1 MKKTQQGFSLIE
13 LAIVLVIVTILIGG
27 LAVPLSAQI
36 EARRIA
42 ETRKIME
49 EAREAIIGYAMSHPT
64 TSSTCQCTY
73 TVGDTGTCPVTLSP
87 VTPPACSSLCPAVG
101 DIALTL
107 PSCPAPNTGSMT
119 LTRPINRH
127 YLPCPD
133 TDGDGTENRN
143 VNDCSSFSG
152 TISSGFLPWVDLGV
166 APQDAWGNRLR
177 YAVVKTLADKTTGF
191 SSSSSLND
199 PLVICSTNT
208 CAAVTPDVANN
219 LAVVLVSHGPNGW
232 GAQNVNNPPLTLLA
246 SPSGLD
252 EAANLDADRKYVS
265 RSPTSDAAAS
275 GEFDDLVASISFNQL
290 VTRVCPTGCP

>member
-1 MKKTQQGFSLIE
+1 MKKAQPGFSLIE

-49 EAREAIIGYAMSHPT
+49 EAKEAILGYAMTHPAT
-64 TSSTCQCTY
+64 PLSS
-73 TVGDTGTCPVTLSP
+73 
-87 VTPPACSSLCPAVG
+87 
-101 DIALTL
+101 
-107 PSCPAPNTGSMT
+107 
-119 LTRPINRH
+119 RH
-127 YLPCPD
+127 LPCPD
-133 TDGDGTENRN
+133 TDGDGTENRTGD
-143 VNDCSSFSG
+143 DCSSFSL

-177 YAVVKTLADKTTGF
+177 YAVVKTWADKTTGF
-191 SSSSSLND
+191 STSSIPND

-208 CAAVTPDVANN
+208 CAADTPDVANN

-246 SPSGLD
+246 PPSGPD
-252 EAANLDADRKYVS
+252 EVANLDVDRKYVTH
-265 RSPTSDAAAS
+265 SPTEANATA
-275 GEFDDLVASISFNQL
+275 GEFDDLLVSIPFNQL
-290 VTRVCPTGCP
+290 IARVCPTGCP